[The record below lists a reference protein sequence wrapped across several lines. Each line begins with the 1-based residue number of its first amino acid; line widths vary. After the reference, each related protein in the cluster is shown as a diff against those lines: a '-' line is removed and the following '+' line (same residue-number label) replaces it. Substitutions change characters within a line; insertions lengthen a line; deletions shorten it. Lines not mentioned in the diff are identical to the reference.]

1 MIFVLLPIDMMC
13 RVRECHLN
21 QRGLFICS
29 ANPIDGDRVNFADCF
44 NFLGLIF
51 HVTTATC

>member
-1 MIFVLLPIDMMC
+1 MIFVLLPIDMMF

-21 QRGLFICS
+21 QRGLFIRG

-44 NFLGLIF
+44 NFLGFIF